1 MLEKPNLSD
10 EEIKACLQR
19 DYGLRVA
26 YVHFLPLGVDVNAA
40 VYRVVTTDSGDYFVK
55 LRRGVFDEVMPTLPK
70 FLADQGFAHIIAPIV
85 TMHGLL
91 WAEVGAF
98 KLILY
103 PFVEGRNAYEAI
115 LTERHWADFGATLKR
130 LHTTIVPLALA
141 ARIQRETYSPQW
153 RDMVK
158 RFLQQAA
165 HDTFADPSAAALAI
179 FLNDKRDVI
188 LDMLARADQLAQ
200 VLQTQSLPLVL
211 CHADAHAGNILVGVN
226 EALYVVDW
234 DAPIFAP
241 KERDLMFVGSGL
253 GFAGHTAQHEE
264 ALFYHGY
271 GLTEINYVALAYYR
285 YERII
290 EDLAAFCQQLF
301 LSAKGGDDRAQ
312 ALRYVMFNFLP
323 NSTIAMARVADARI
337 MHEDLRRFLS

>member
-10 EEIKACLQR
+10 EEMMACLQR

-26 YVHFLPLGVDVNAA
+26 HVHFLPLGVDVNAA
-40 VYRVVTTDSGDYFVK
+40 VYRLVMIDGGDYFAK
-55 LRRGVFDEVMPTLPK
+55 LRRGAFDEVMPTLTK
-70 FLADQGFAHIIAPIV
+70 FLADQGFTHIIAPIA
-85 TMHGLL
+85 TTHGLL
-91 WAEVGAF
+91 WAEVGVF

-103 PFVEGRNAYEAI
+103 PFVEGRNAYEVV
-115 LTERHWADFGATLKR
+115 LSEQHWADFGATLKR
-130 LHTTIVPLALA
+130 LHTTIVPPALA
-141 ARIQRETYSPQW
+141 MRIQRETYSPQW

-158 RFLQQAA
+158 HFLQQAA
-165 HDTFADPSAAALAI
+165 HDTFADPSAAALAV
-179 FLNDKRDVI
+179 FLIDKRDVI

-264 ALFYHGY
+264 ALFYDGY

-301 LSAKGGDDRAQ
+301 LSVEGGDDRAQ

-323 NSTIAMARVADARI
+323 NSTIAMARVADARVI
-337 MHEDLRRFLS
+337 HEGLRSFLL